1 VRTWV
6 ARRFNCVS
14 NVGSC
19 GLTRSTGSRLG
30 ALSVPGFIKIA
41 TACAAFFGVWR
52 ELPLFHP
59 SIESMSTTHFGFQS
73 VDEREKAQRV
83 RGVFDSVAS
92 KYDLMNDLM
101 SMGLHRAWK
110 AYTVMV
116 ADVREGH
123 QVLDIAGGTGD
134 LALAFSKKV
143 GSSGQVVHTDINE
156 AMLRTG
162 RDRLLDAGVA
172 LPTLVC
178 DAEKLPFPDDHFD
191 RVSVAFGLRNMTH
204 KDVALTEM
212 NRVLKPGGKLLVLE
226 FSKVAKPLEKIYDWY
241 SFKVLP
247 TMGKLVAGDDASY
260 RYLAE
265 SIRMH
270 PGQQELKDMMQK
282 SGFGHVDYHN
292 LSGGLVALH
301 VGIKC

>member
-1 VRTWV
+1 MT
-6 ARRFNCVS
+6 
-14 NVGSC
+14 
-19 GLTRSTGSRLG
+19 
-30 ALSVPGFIKIA
+30 
-41 TACAAFFGVWR
+41 
-52 ELPLFHP
+52 
-59 SIESMSTTHFGFQS
+59 TTHFGYQS
-73 VDEREKAQRV
+73 VDEKDKAQRV

-92 KYDLMNDLM
+92 KYDLMNDVM

-116 ADVREGH
+116 ANLHEGQ

-134 LALAFSKKV
+134 LALAFSRKV
-143 GSSGQVVHTDINE
+143 GASGQVVHTDINE

-162 RDRLLDAGVA
+162 RDRLLDAGVV

-178 DAEKLPFPDDHFD
+178 DAEKLPFPDNHFD
-191 RVSVAFGLRNMTH
+191 LVSVAFGLRNMTH
-204 KDVALTEM
+204 KDAALKEM

-247 TMGKLVAGDDASY
+247 TMGKLIAGDDASY

-270 PGQQELKDMMQK
+270 PGQEELKTLMRNC
-282 SGFGHVDYHN
+282 GFGHVDFHN
-292 LSGGLVALH
+292 LSGGMVALH

>member
-1 VRTWV
+1 MSLPRGYF
-6 ARRFNCVS
+6 AS
-14 NVGSC
+14 SI
-19 GLTRSTGSRLG
+19 
-30 ALSVPGFIKIA
+30 ALM
-41 TACAAFFGVWR
+41 T
-52 ELPLFHP
+52 
-59 SIESMSTTHFGFQS
+59 TTHFGYQS
-73 VDEREKAQRV
+73 VEETEKAKHV
-83 RGVFDSVAS
+83 RGVFDSVAP

-110 AYTVMV
+110 AFTVLV
-116 ADVREGH
+116 ADIHEGY

-143 GSSGQVVHTDINE
+143 GKSGRVVHTDINE
-156 AMLRTG
+156 AMLSTG

-178 DAEKLPFPDDHFD
+178 DAEKLPFPGNHFD
-191 RVSVAFGLRNMTH
+191 VVSVAFGLRNMTH
-204 KDVALTEM
+204 KDVALAEM

-226 FSKVAKPLEKIYDWY
+226 FSKVAPPLEKIYDWY

-247 TMGKLVAGDDASY
+247 KLGKLVAGDDASY

-270 PGQQELKDMMQK
+270 PGQDELKALMK
-282 SGFGHVDYHN
+282 NNGFGHVDYHN
-292 LSGGLVALH
+292 LTGGLVALH